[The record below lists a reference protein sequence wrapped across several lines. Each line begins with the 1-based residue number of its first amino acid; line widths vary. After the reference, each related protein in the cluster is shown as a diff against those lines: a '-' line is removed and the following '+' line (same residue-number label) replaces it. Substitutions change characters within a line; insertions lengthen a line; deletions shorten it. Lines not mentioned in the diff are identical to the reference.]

1 MNFQHSVEKPVAR
14 DVCTLVSMIVTFVPP
29 SLPAG
34 QVVASVVGG
43 AILILPKSSTNEMV
57 QASWFKRAKQGT
69 DDRNLIGA
77 LKLLALSWSTFWS
90 TDTFQS
96 VSVSL
101 GVPLFWSFKVSIASN
116 RWDVRHLTLTWIH
129 NAKLMLWVVRNLE
142 YIPLAKVW
150 QTLETVCALF
160 DALTI

>member
-43 AILILPKSSTNEMV
+43 AILILSKSSTNEMV

-116 RWDVRHLTLTWIH
+116 RWDVRHLTLTSIH